1 MKGACE
7 FMDNKRFISRILVE
21 TKVYFIM
28 ILVFAVVS
36 ILSRQYALGT
46 VELLAFGIM
55 CVYHVFS
62 RKNNAREITDYIEN
76 LALHTGIAAKDAMI
90 NIPFPLTVLDL
101 TGNIVWHNEAF
112 GKMAGGNF
120 FENHISG
127 VVPGVEILKILENR
141 NDINLDIEFDGKNYR
156 VTGNVVEFMSEDT
169 KSYTLVLYWIDK
181 TREVEYVTKYNDY
194 RAMNCIVLVDNY
206 EDIVKGLPQ
215 QSISKLNSDIDR
227 LINSWVSDNG
237 GILRK
242 LEKDRYYILFENKN
256 VRNIVSR
263 KFAVLDEVKKIEI
276 ENSMQPTLSMGIGDA
291 ETIQKSE
298 EYAKASLDMALGRG
312 GDQAV
317 IRDDEGFQYFGG
329 KSEGTE
335 KSTRV
340 KSRVVAHALK
350 ELIENSSA
358 VFVTGHKNCDADSF
372 GASVAVCKMASLFDK
387 KAYIVLGEHQG
398 VSERLM
404 NELKDDEVYKEAFI
418 TESAALQMNLKDAL
432 MVIVDTHNPQYVDT
446 PKLLNEIDDKVLID
460 HHRRGAN
467 YIEPLALKYHEPY
480 ASSACELVTEIFQYI
495 KNGAKLSAK
504 EAQAV
509 YSGIVLDTKN
519 FSMKTGVRTFEA
531 ASFLR
536 RMGVD
541 TVNVKR
547 IFQNDMSMYQKRAK
561 IVSNAERY
569 KDVIAI
575 SSWDENEENANVIA
589 SQAADELL
597 NISEIKASFVVCKNG
612 DTVLVSGRSLG
623 EYNVQVVLEKIGG
636 GGHLNIAGAQFTDKT
651 IADVVDMIK
660 NAIDETE

>member
-1 MKGACE
+1 
-7 FMDNKRFISRILVE
+7 MDNKRFISRILVE
-21 TKVYFIM
+21 TKVYYIM

-62 RKNNAREITDYIEN
+62 RKNNTREITDYIEN

-432 MVIVDTHNPQYVDT
+432 MVIVDTHNPQYVDA

>member
-1 MKGACE
+1 
-7 FMDNKRFISRILVE
+7 MDNKRFISRILVE

-62 RKNNAREITDYIEN
+62 RKNNTREITDYIEN
-76 LALHTGIAAKDAMI
+76 LALHTGIAAKDALI

-432 MVIVDTHNPQYVDT
+432 MVIVDTHNPQYVDA

>member
-1 MKGACE
+1 
-7 FMDNKRFISRILVE
+7 MDNKRFISRILVE

-62 RKNNAREITDYIEN
+62 RKNNTREITDYIEN

-398 VSERLM
+398 ISERLM

-432 MVIVDTHNPQYVDT
+432 MVVVDTHNPQYVDA
-446 PKLLNEIDDKVLID
+446 PKLLAEIDDKVLID

-467 YIEPLALKYHEPY
+467 YIEPLALKSHEPY
-480 ASSACELVTEIFQYI
+480 ASSACDMVTEIFQYI

-575 SSWDENEENANVIA
+575 SSWDENEGNANVIA

-636 GGHLNIAGAQFTDKT
+636 GGHLNIAGAQFADKT

>member
-62 RKNNAREITDYIEN
+62 RKNNTREITDYIEN
-76 LALHTGIAAKDAMI
+76 LALHTGIAAKDALI

-398 VSERLM
+398 ISERLM

-432 MVIVDTHNPQYVDT
+432 MVIVDTHNPQYVDA

-504 EAQAV
+504 EAQSV

>member
-1 MKGACE
+1 
-7 FMDNKRFISRILVE
+7 MDNKRFISRILVE

-46 VELLAFGIM
+46 VELLAFGGM
-55 CVYHVFS
+55 CFYHVLS
-62 RKNNAREITDYIEN
+62 RKNNTREITDYIEN

-227 LINSWVSDNG
+227 LINSWVSNNG

-256 VRNIVSR
+256 IRNIVSK

-276 ENSMQPTLSMGIGDA
+276 ENSMHPTLSMGIGDA

-404 NELKDDEVYKEAFI
+404 NELKDEEIYKEAFI

-432 MVIVDTHNPQYVDT
+432 MVIVDTHNPQYVDA

-495 KNGAKLSAK
+495 KNGAKLTSK

-575 SSWDENEENANVIA
+575 SSWDESEENANVIA

-651 IADVVDMIK
+651 IPDVVDMIK

>member
-1 MKGACE
+1 
-7 FMDNKRFISRILVE
+7 
-21 TKVYFIM
+21 
-28 ILVFAVVS
+28 
-36 ILSRQYALGT
+36 
-46 VELLAFGIM
+46 M

-62 RKNNAREITDYIEN
+62 RKNNTREITDYIEN

-432 MVIVDTHNPQYVDT
+432 MVIVDTHNPQYVDA

-460 HHRRGAN
+460 HHSRGAN

>member
-62 RKNNAREITDYIEN
+62 RKNNTREITDYIEN

-432 MVIVDTHNPQYVDT
+432 MVIVDTHNPQYVDA

>member
-1 MKGACE
+1 
-7 FMDNKRFISRILVE
+7 MDNKRFISRILVE
-21 TKVYFIM
+21 TKVYYIM

-62 RKNNAREITDYIEN
+62 RKNNTREITDYIEN

-432 MVIVDTHNPQYVDT
+432 MVIVDAHNPQYVDA

-597 NISEIKASFVVCKNG
+597 NISEIKASFVVCKNV

>member
-1 MKGACE
+1 
-7 FMDNKRFISRILVE
+7 MDNKRFISRILVE

-62 RKNNAREITDYIEN
+62 RKNNTREITDYIEN

-432 MVIVDTHNPQYVDT
+432 MVIVDTHNPQYVDA

>member
-1 MKGACE
+1 
-7 FMDNKRFISRILVE
+7 MDNKRFISRILVE
-21 TKVYFIM
+21 TKVYYIM

-62 RKNNAREITDYIEN
+62 RKNNTREITDYIEN

-398 VSERLM
+398 ISERLM

-432 MVIVDTHNPQYVDT
+432 MVIVDTHNPQYVDA

>member
-1 MKGACE
+1 
-7 FMDNKRFISRILVE
+7 MDNKRFISRILVE

-62 RKNNAREITDYIEN
+62 RKNNTREITDYIEN

-398 VSERLM
+398 ISERLM

-432 MVIVDTHNPQYVDT
+432 MVIVDTHNPQYVDA

>member
-21 TKVYFIM
+21 TKVYYIM

-62 RKNNAREITDYIEN
+62 RKNNTREITDYIEN

-432 MVIVDTHNPQYVDT
+432 MVIVDTHNPQYVDA

>member
-21 TKVYFIM
+21 TKVYYIM

-62 RKNNAREITDYIEN
+62 RKNNTREITDYIEN

-432 MVIVDTHNPQYVDT
+432 MVIVDTHNPQYVDA

-569 KDVIAI
+569 KDVVAI